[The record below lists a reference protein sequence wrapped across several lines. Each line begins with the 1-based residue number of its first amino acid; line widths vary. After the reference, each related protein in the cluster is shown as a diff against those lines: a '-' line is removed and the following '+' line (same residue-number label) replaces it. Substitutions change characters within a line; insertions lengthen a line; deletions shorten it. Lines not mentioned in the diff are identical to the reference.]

1 MITGDN
7 DTSVR
12 ELVQHVADQRGIS
25 FDEALHLLIEAT
37 EMEDKRNAG

>member
-7 DTSVR
+7 DLSVR
-12 ELVQHVADQRGIS
+12 ELVQQIADQRGITY
-25 FDEALHLLIEAT
+25 DDALHLLIEAT